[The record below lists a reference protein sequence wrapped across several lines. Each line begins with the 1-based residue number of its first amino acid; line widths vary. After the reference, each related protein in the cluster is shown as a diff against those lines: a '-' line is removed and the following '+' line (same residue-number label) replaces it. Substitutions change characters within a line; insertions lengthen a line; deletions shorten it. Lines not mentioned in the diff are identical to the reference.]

1 MTHTTFTDDDLARLI
16 RDTREAAVAYI
27 RGEIRRSLDLVP
39 HASDYSL
46 MPPYG
51 GETMH
56 GYNPTPEQIK
66 TTTKFFAGPGEAQFD
81 IEATYTSGAL
91 AVLVGV
97 ERQHGVVGG
106 FPEQDWSLRVTL
118 VFRFEGGTW
127 YMVHRHADPLVHGIT
142 MDQVSALARGDS

>member
-1 MTHTTFTDDDLARLI
+1 MASTTFTDDDLAQLI
-16 RDTREAAVAYI
+16 RDTKEAAVTYI
-27 RGEIRRSLDLVP
+27 RGEIRRSLDLLP

-56 GYNPTPEQIK
+56 GYNPTPEQIE
-66 TTTKFFAGPGEAQFD
+66 TTTRFFEGPGEAEFD
-81 IEATYTSGAL
+81 IEAIYTSGAL
-91 AVLVGV
+91 AVLVGI

-118 VFRFEGGTW
+118 VFRHAGEGW
-127 YMVHRHADPLVHGIT
+127 EMVHRHADPLVHGIT
-142 MDQVSALARGDS
+142 FEQVAGLARG

>member
-1 MTHTTFTDDDLARLI
+1 MAQTEFTDGDLDRLI
-16 RDTREAAVAYI
+16 RDAREAAVAYI

-51 GETMH
+51 GDTMH
-56 GYNPTPEQIK
+56 GYNPTLEQIQ
-66 TTTKFFAGPGEAQFD
+66 TTTEYFAGPGEAEFD

-106 FPEQDWSLRVTL
+106 YPEQDWSLRVTL
-118 VFRFEGGTW
+118 VFRFEEGIW
-127 YMVHRHADPLVHGIT
+127 RMVHRHADPLVHGIT
-142 MDQVSALARGDS
+142 MDQVAELARG